1 MSQFPYHFPMPCWK
15 REKGAWSLK
24 ILEGRPP
31 LGRPF
36 RFFSSVSSVPSSWC
50 FVWDRDSIFIDVS
63 FCRQMRLRRGG
74 QGLEG
79 AFRRRRGRRTS
90 SSVLL
95 MLFSVVK
102 QTINNLSAIHVCS
115 LLPRLLFFLR
125 HCSHPRPKKA
135 SLLTRLLHDK
145 LSSLIVSCRKL
156 WARICELHWAIV
168 SDSAYRFYRMRSAP
182 GNLKKNESKL
192 VWQHLL
198 CSLFVSTCAKSVIS
212 CENKIFA
219 KKTSSIGKLIWKA
232 HTLLYCLLMHKMN
245 TDRNICLRIRE
256 VERNPSDRAC
266 QSTTVFME
274 DVKARYKKVYGI
286 SP

>member
-50 FVWDRDSIFIDVS
+50 FVWDHDSIFIDVS

-115 LLPRLLFFLR
+115 LLPWLLFFFAALL
-125 HCSHPRPKKA
+125 SPSSKKGVSAYSVATWQAQLAYSVLSQAVSTDLWA
-135 SLLTRLLHDK
+135 SLSNCFRLCI
-145 LSSLIVSCRKL
+145 SLLPDEIS
-156 WARICELHWAIV
+156 ARQFE
-168 SDSAYRFYRMRSAP
+168 
-182 GNLKKNESKL
+182 KK
-192 VWQHLL
+192 
-198 CSLFVSTCAKSVIS
+198 
-212 CENKIFA
+212 
-219 KKTSSIGKLIWKA
+219 
-232 HTLLYCLLMHKMN
+232 
-245 TDRNICLRIRE
+245 R
-256 VERNPSDRAC
+256 
-266 QSTTVFME
+266 
-274 DVKARYKKVYGI
+274 VKACMATFAMQPVC
-286 SP
+286 